1 MEMWEHKFELKKDRW
16 VYVPTREIAKL
27 GKKIHQYLRFKW
39 NAPLYFYHL
48 RDGGH
53 VAAAKMHSKSDFF
66 ALVDIKNF
74 FNCTTQS
81 RVTRELKKFIPYA
94 EARRLAKLSTVK
106 IASIQPIKR
115 AVPYGFPQ
123 SPILASLCLNN
134 SHAGSVINRIIKSG
148 HVRIS
153 VYMDDVILSGN
164 DITILKKEFENIL
177 TALVKSKYEINEK
190 KKRYP
195 APEIEVFNILLS
207 KNSVK
212 IAPERMV
219 AFIQAYAKSESED
232 ERGGIAR
239 YVYSVNEQQARL
251 HFPKH
256 VPQDV

>member
-1 MEMWEHKFELKKDRW
+1 
-16 VYVPTREIAKL
+16 
-27 GKKIHQYLRFKW
+27 
-39 NAPLYFYHL
+39 
-48 RDGGH
+48 
-53 VAAAKMHSKSDFF
+53 
-66 ALVDIKNF
+66 
-74 FNCTTQS
+74 
-81 RVTRELKKFIPYA
+81 
-94 EARRLAKLSTVK
+94 
-106 IASIQPIKR
+106 
-115 AVPYGFPQ
+115 
-123 SPILASLCLNN
+123 
-134 SHAGSVINRIIKSG
+134 
-148 HVRIS
+148 
-153 VYMDDVILSGN
+153 
-164 DITILKKEFENIL
+164 LKKEFENIL

-256 VPQDV
+256 IPQDE

>member
-16 VYVPTREIAKL
+16 VYVPTPEVAKL

-39 NAPLYFYHL
+39 NVPLYFYHF

-53 VAAAKMHSKSDFF
+53 VAATKLHTRSKFF
-66 ALVDIKNF
+66 ALIDIKNF

-94 EARRLAKLSTVK
+94 DARKLAKLSTVK
-106 IASIQPIKR
+106 IPNIQTIKR

-134 SHAGSVINRIIKSG
+134 SHAGGVINRIIKAG
-148 HVRIS
+148 YVRIS
-153 VYMDDVILSGN
+153 VYMDDIILSGDN
-164 DITILKKEFENIL
+164 INILNQELEKIL

-190 KKRYP
+190 KKKLP
-195 APEIEVFNILLS
+195 APEVKVFNILLS
-207 KNSVK
+207 QNSVK

-239 YVYSVNEQQARL
+239 YVYSVNEQQARR

-256 VPQDV
+256 IPKHE

>member
-1 MEMWEHKFELKKDRW
+1 MEMWEHKFELKKNRW
-16 VYVPTREIAKL
+16 VYVPTREVAKL

-48 RDGGH
+48 RHGGH
-53 VAAAKMHSKSDFF
+53 VVAAKMHSKSKFF
-66 ALVDIKNF
+66 ALIDIKDF
-74 FNCTTQS
+74 FSCTTQS

-94 EARRLAKLSTVK
+94 EARKLAKLSTVK
-106 IASIQPIKR
+106 IPNIHPVKR
-115 AVPYGFPQ
+115 VVPYGFPQ

-134 SHAGSVINRIIKSG
+134 SHAGGVINSIIKAG

-153 VYMDDVILSGN
+153 VYMDDIILSGN
-164 DITILKKEFENIL
+164 DAIILNQEFEKVVA
-177 TALVKSKYEINEK
+177 ALVKSKYEINEK
-190 KKRYP
+190 KKRLP

-207 KNSVK
+207 HNSVK

-219 AFIQAYAKSESED
+219 AFIQTYAKSESED

-239 YVYSVNEQQARL
+239 YVYSVNEQQARR

-256 VPQDV
+256 VPKHE

>member
-16 VYVPTREIAKL
+16 VYVPTREVAKL

-53 VAAAKMHSKSDFF
+53 VAATKLHSKNNFF
-66 ALVDIKNF
+66 ALIDIKNF

-94 EARRLAKLSTVK
+94 DARRLTKLSTVK
-106 IASIQPIKR
+106 IPNVQPIKR

-134 SHAGSVINRIIKSG
+134 SHAGSVINSIIKAG

-153 VYMDDVILSGN
+153 VYMDDIILSGN
-164 DITILKKEFENIL
+164 DVTILKQEFENIL

-190 KKRYP
+190 KKRFP

-207 KNSVK
+207 QNSVK

-256 VPQDV
+256 VP

>member
-106 IASIQPIKR
+106 IANFQPIKR

-153 VYMDDVILSGN
+153 VYMDDIILSGN

-256 VPQDV
+256 VPQDE